1 MRMENT
7 RTVITMKWKD
17 WVHVTKLDPDKQLKP
32 GDIDAIAA
40 SGTDALMLSGT
51 LNVTAGEPCH
61 APEAAEKL

>member
-1 MRMENT
+1 
-7 RTVITMKWKD
+7 MKWKD

-51 LNVTAGEPCH
+51 LNVTRRTLPCSRSS
-61 APEAAEKL
+61 